1 MPLTD
6 IKARLSFRTVSFG
19 SWLRVGVVL
28 AGGKEFLVE
37 MRLLDEVMLVH
48 ELKSHNMETNRLELC
63 RSRLNLLSPT
73 VSLPSSHF
81 KVILFRPAFHYGA
94 VLCLG

>member
-1 MPLTD
+1 MSLTD

-37 MRLLDEVMLVH
+37 MRLLGKVLLVH

-63 RSRLNLLSPT
+63 RR
-73 VSLPSSHF
+73 
-81 KVILFRPAFHYGA
+81 
-94 VLCLG
+94 